1 MSEWDDWHDKEYR
14 RLIDGPNTSDH
25 ALRIWRDYRNPQPP
39 EPSIAD
45 LINSGD
51 NTPPERHETWRS
63 AHDPKTAEWLEAG
76 RPEQPPVQ
84 APVEPVELSERA
96 ERPGRWCLCGC
107 GEEVK
112 GRLNRRYVDRRHKE
126 RHKKRKQREV

>member
-25 ALRIWRDYRNPQPP
+25 GLRIWQEYRNPQPP

-51 NTPPERHETWRS
+51 NTPSERHETWSS
-63 AHDPKTAEWLEAG
+63 AHDPKATEWLEAG
-76 RPEQPPVQ
+76 RPAEQTAVKGP
-84 APVEPVELSERA
+84 ERSSGTPLVG
-96 ERPGRWCLCGC
+96 EVRRCLCGC
-107 GEEVK
+107 GEEVQ

-126 RHKKRKQREV
+126 RHKKRKQRDV